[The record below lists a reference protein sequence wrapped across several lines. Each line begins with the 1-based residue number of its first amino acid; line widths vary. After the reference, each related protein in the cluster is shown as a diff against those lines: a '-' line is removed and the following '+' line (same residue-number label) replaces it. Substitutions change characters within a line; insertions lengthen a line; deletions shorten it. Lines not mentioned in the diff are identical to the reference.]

1 MSDVYRL
8 GASMYVPADHPQ
20 LEATFSGRKYPAV
33 RSLIA
38 CTEDAVL
45 PERLDL
51 ALDQLSRVLQ
61 ALPSRG
67 AGPMRF
73 IRCRNPETLSHILSL
88 RDIRKIDGFVL
99 PKFDLDNAGAYD
111 GLLGGTEYYAMPTLE
126 TPGVFDSCW
135 QRELLNSLNQGSIR
149 VLALR
154 IGGNDLL
161 QHLGLRRL
169 RGVTSYETPI
179 GTLIAQLVLTFRPH
193 GYHLTAPV
201 YDYFDDMET
210 LIREVRQDVHMGLVG
225 KTAIHPRQA
234 GVIERGLQV
243 SQQDMKAAQRILD
256 ANGQKEAV
264 FKHDGGMLE
273 RAVHTSWARETLA
286 RAASGEAR

>member
-20 LEATFSGRKYPAV
+20 LQATFSGKKYPAV

-51 ALDQLSRVLQ
+51 ALEQLSRVLQ
-61 ALPSRG
+61 ALPARG
-67 AGPMRF
+67 TGPMRF

-88 RDIRKIDGFVL
+88 PDIRKIDGFVL
-99 PKFDLDNAGAYD
+99 PKFDFDNAAAYD
-111 GLLGGTEYYAMPTLE
+111 RLLGGTGYYAMPTLE
-126 TPGVFDSCW
+126 TVGVFDPLW
-135 QRELLNSLNQGSIR
+135 HKELLERLHKGSIR

-161 QHLGLRRL
+161 KHLGLRRL
-169 RGVTSYETPI
+169 RGITVYETPL
-179 GTLIAQLVLTFRPH
+179 GALINQLVLTFRPH

-210 LIREVRQDVHMGLVG
+210 LIREVRQDVLMGLVG

-234 GVIERGLQV
+234 TVIERGLQV
-243 SQQDMKAAQRILD
+243 SQQDLLAAQRILD
-256 ANGQKEAV
+256 ANGQNEAV

-273 RAVHTSWARETLA
+273 LAVHTSWARETLA
-286 RAASGEAR
+286 RAASGETS